1 MPEDRLGALLCQL
14 HCPTSGFPWSRTS
27 LPHPPAHPDQ
37 NCARSRSSQYRTL
50 LLVTSLVLLVTML
63 LGFAHLPWWVTC
75 LTLPWLCCL
84 LALISAPA
92 TFSSTSILQSLKALP
107 RLPCSWGSG
116 CDLSS
121 AQWFVP
127 AWGLEGRREAE
138 GAGRQ
143 ITTNGSDCGVRLQV
157 SVSGHQFYGN
167 QR

>member
-1 MPEDRLGALLCQL
+1 MPGDRLGAL
-14 HCPTSGFPWSRTS
+14 HGPISDFPWARTS
-27 LPHPPAHPDQ
+27 LPHRPTHPDQ
-37 NCARSRSSQYRTL
+37 NSARSRSSQHRTL
-50 LLVTSLVLLVTML
+50 LLVTLLVLLVTML
-63 LGFAHLPWWVTC
+63 LKFAHVPWLVTS

-84 LALISAPA
+84 LAFISAPA
-92 TFSSTSILQSLKALP
+92 TFSSTSILQSLKSSL

-121 AQWFVP
+121 AQWSVP

-157 SVSGHQFYGN
+157 SVSGQQFCGN